1 MASDRIE
8 ELKTIQ
14 FPTERRGGYDRRAV
28 DAYLAELA
36 DWLETGGEDDA
47 RRAVIQRA
55 MSDVGE
61 RTGSILSS
69 AQESADRL
77 TSEARAE
84 AERLRSTAEQAAAKV
99 RSDAEQAAAK
109 VRSEAEQEAEKV
121 RSDAEQ
127 EAAQARSE
135 ADAYSTETRAA
146 ADEHASKAAETAAAE
161 AKALTGEAEAR
172 LAEAEAAAAARTRG
186 IEQEIAG
193 LVRKRRDVVAN
204 LEQLDAEMRL
214 AIEGPGERDLGLS
227 ERVEAAVD
235 SPEAVA
241 AEEAEPV
248 EVEREDDATEAIGG
262 PGEAPTTVS
271 EVVEQPSA
279 TLDPDTDERP
289 EPDTEE
295 RERRRRS
302 VDSVDPPTEDTKLTE
317 LL

>member
-77 TSEARAE
+77 TSEAQAE
-84 AERLRSTAEQAAAKV
+84 AERLRSTTEQTAAKV

-109 VRSEAEQEAEKV
+109 VRSEA
-121 RSDAEQ
+121 
-127 EAAQARSE
+127 
-135 ADAYSTETRAA
+135 DAYSTETRAA
-146 ADEHASKAAETAAAE
+146 ADEQASKAAEAAAAE
-161 AKALTGEAEAR
+161 AKALTEEAEAR
-172 LAEAEAAAAARTRG
+172 LAEADAAAAARTRG

-279 TLDPDTDERP
+279 ALDPDTDERP

>member
-77 TSEARAE
+77 TSEAQAE
-84 AERLRSTAEQAAAKV
+84 AERLRSTTEQTAAKV
-99 RSDAEQAAAK
+99 RTDAEQAAAK
-109 VRSEAEQEAEKV
+109 IRSEAE
-121 RSDAEQ
+121 
-127 EAAQARSE
+127 
-135 ADAYSTETRAA
+135 
-146 ADEHASKAAETAAAE
+146 HKAAEAAAAE
-161 AKALTGEAEAR
+161 AKALTEEAEAR

-241 AEEAEPV
+241 AEETEPV

-279 TLDPDTDERP
+279 ALDPDTDERP